1 MIGDRFRGL
10 VIGLLALL
18 PALLPGLPNAPIAP
32 VWMLVGAGLALQLG
46 LFALRRS
53 VQRQERAQGVDGAW
67 LPTLNHVGA
76 LVADGLT
83 VLLVA
88 VAVFQGMLIRAT
100 TI

>member
-10 VIGLLALL
+10 VIGLLALGL
-18 PALLPGLPNAPIAP
+18 ALLPGLPNAPIAP
-32 VWMLVGAGLALQLG
+32 PWILVGAGLALQLG
-46 LFALRRS
+46 LFALRRQ
-53 VQRQERAQGVDGAW
+53 VQRQEQAQGVEGAW

-76 LVADGLT
+76 LLGDGLT

-88 VAVFQGMLIRAT
+88 VAVFQGMLVRAT